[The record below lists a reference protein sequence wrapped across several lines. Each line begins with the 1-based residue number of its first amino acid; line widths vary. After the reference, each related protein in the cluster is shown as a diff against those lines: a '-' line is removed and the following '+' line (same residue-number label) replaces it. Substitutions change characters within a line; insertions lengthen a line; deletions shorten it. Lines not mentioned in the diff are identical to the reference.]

1 MATHRIQRRESR
13 ERVEPAQHFFA
24 TCPRGLEEALAA
36 ELNELGLRDVEVGNA
51 GVAFTGEWVDC
62 QRANLTSR
70 IASRVL
76 WRVGRGRYRN
86 EDEIYRM
93 AHALPWPR
101 WFDVDRTIR
110 VNVAAI
116 RSPLRSLE
124 FVTLRIKDAV
134 CDKFREQ
141 DDRRPSVDTLAPDM
155 RIHAFLTAD
164 EATLYLDTSGDALF
178 KRGWR
183 RQSGEAPLRE
193 NLAAGILRLTGWTPA
208 EPLFDPMCGSGTF
221 LVEAAQ
227 MARGIAPGLDRSFAF
242 EKFLH
247 HDVATWQRVR
257 DEVRNL
263 ERPDMVMSISGVDR
277 DPAALAAVKR
287 NLVDAGVGGSVRV
300 TQGDVLDVSPPAEQ
314 GVLVTNPPYGVRMGD
329 SDALAE
335 FYPRLG
341 NALKQRFAGWRA
353 FLFSADTRL
362 PKLIGLK
369 AQRRTPLYNGALEC
383 RLYEYRIIAGS
394 LRRPVA
400 AVS

>member
-1 MATHRIQRRESR
+1 MATHRIQRRDLR
-13 ERVEPAQHFFA
+13 DRVEPAQRFFA
-24 TCPRGLEEALAA
+24 TCPRGLEAALAE
-36 ELNELGLRDVEVGNA
+36 ELNELGLHGVAVDNA
-51 GVAFTGEWVDC
+51 GVAFAGEWPDC
-62 QRANLTSR
+62 QRANLMSR
-70 IASRVL
+70 IASRIL
-76 WRVGRGRYRN
+76 WRVGHGRYRS
-86 EDEIYRM
+86 EDDIYRM
-93 AHALPWPR
+93 AQALPWPS

-134 CDKFREQ
+134 CDRFREK
-141 DDRRPSVDTLAPDM
+141 DDRRPSVDTLGPDM

-183 RQSGEAPLRE
+183 QRSGEAPMRE

-227 MARGIAPGLDRSFAF
+227 MAKGIAPGGGRSFAF

-247 HDVATWQRVR
+247 HDGSAWQRLR

-263 ERPDMVMSISGVDR
+263 ERPDAVMSISGTDR
-277 DPAALAAVKR
+277 DAAALAAVKR
-287 NLVDAGVGGSVRV
+287 NLTDAGVGGSVRV
-300 TQGDVLDVSPPAEQ
+300 APGDVLEVPPPADT

-329 SDALAE
+329 ADALAE

-353 FLFSADTRL
+353 YLFSADVRL

-394 LRRPVA
+394 LRRPA
-400 AVS
+400 AAAG

>member
-36 ELNELGLRDVEVGNA
+36 ELNELGLGGVEVGNA

-62 QRANLTSR
+62 KRANLTSR

-247 HDVATWQRVR
+247 HDVATWQRLR

-263 ERPDMVMSISGVDR
+263 ERPDVVMSISGVDR
-277 DPAALAAVKR
+277 DPAALTAVKR

-329 SDALAE
+329 ADALAE

>member
-36 ELNELGLRDVEVGNA
+36 ELNKLGLRGVEVGNA

-263 ERPDMVMSISGVDR
+263 ERPDVVVAISGVDR

-329 SDALAE
+329 ADALAE

>member
-13 ERVEPAQHFFA
+13 DRLEPAQRFFA
-24 TCPRGLEEALAA
+24 TCPRGLEAALGE
-36 ELNELGLRDVEVGNA
+36 ELSELGLRGVEVSNA
-51 GVAFTGEWVDC
+51 GVAFAGEWPDC
-62 QRANLTSR
+62 QRANLQSR
-70 IASRVL
+70 IASRIL
-76 WRVGRGRYRN
+76 WRVGHGRYRN
-86 EDEIYRM
+86 EDDIYKM
-93 AHALPWPR
+93 AYALPWSK
-101 WFDVDRTIR
+101 WFEVERTIR

-134 CDKFREQ
+134 CDRFREQ

-183 RQSGEAPLRE
+183 KQSGEAPLRE

-227 MARGIAPGLDRSFAF
+227 MAKGMAPGGGRSFAF

-247 HDVATWQRVR
+247 HDASTWQRVR

-263 ERPDMVMSISGVDR
+263 ERPDAVMSISGTDR
-277 DPAALAAVKR
+277 DAAALAAVKR
-287 NLVDAGVGGSVRV
+287 NLTDAGVGGSVRV
-300 TQGDVLDVSPPAEQ
+300 ALGDVLEVSPPAEP

-329 SDALAE
+329 TDALAD
-335 FYPRLG
+335 FYPHLG

-400 AVS
+400 AAS